1 MPTVQTGK
9 SRTTRKTP
17 PVTMTAGKKAPAAPV
32 PAAKVPKA
40 KKTSPVIAGGIWREM
55 VATAAYYRAQARGF
69 QQGSPEQDWLA
80 AETELKRQ
88 LGKNGKT

>member
-1 MPTVQTGK
+1 MPTAQTGK

-17 PVTMTAGKKAPAAPV
+17 PVTITARSKVPAKPA

-40 KKTSPVIAGGIWREM
+40 KKSSPAIAEGTWREM

-69 QQGSPEQDWLA
+69 QPGSHDQDWLA
-80 AETELKRQ
+80 AETELKKL
-88 LGKNGKT
+88 LGKT